1 MEINKKGL
9 ESVINQTIKQNQLK
23 KRKNNIYLS
32 DYQVDVLNRY
42 NIDYQKCSNINE
54 LLFLIESFLNNNT
67 NDDCDDLEVVSQHL
81 ADQNIIIIPIKGFYN
96 SF

>member
-81 ADQNIIIIPIKGFYN
+81 ADQK
-96 SF
+96 

>member
-81 ADQNIIIIPIKGFYN
+81 ADQKYYYHTNK
-96 SF
+96 